1 MKKIY
6 KMLTA
11 MKMKNSYLL
20 TQEVT
25 TDTGIIIPEEK
36 YNRVSLVIEA
46 SDDLEVKKGDKIVKT
61 IGKGTE
67 YTFNGEKFEILHV
80 NHILAVIEED
90 GTETTST

>member
-1 MKKIY
+1 
-6 KMLTA
+6 MLTA

-20 TQEVT
+20 TQEVTQKERT